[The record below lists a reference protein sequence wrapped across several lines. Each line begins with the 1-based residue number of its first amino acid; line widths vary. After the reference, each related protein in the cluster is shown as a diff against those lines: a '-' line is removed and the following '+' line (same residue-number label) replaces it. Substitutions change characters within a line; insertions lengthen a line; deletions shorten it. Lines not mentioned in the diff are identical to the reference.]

1 MNHSVTI
8 LLLKISISKL
18 KTTLKIK
25 TRIILLPVL
34 FYILIPL
41 ISCDKEVSHSPVES
55 EAPKG
60 FIYISST
67 PSGFTIFQNGR
78 NTGQTN
84 S

>member
-1 MNHSVTI
+1 
-8 LLLKISISKL
+8 LQ
-18 KTTLKIK
+18 TTLKIK

-34 FYILIPL
+34 IYILIPL
-41 ISCDKEVSHSPVES
+41 ISCDKEVSRSPVES

-78 NTGQTN
+78 NTGRLTPD
-84 S
+84 SISYIEAGIYEIT